1 MWLKVWDQFNQCSVE
16 QRVDFVSLRGDE
28 GALFM
33 YHNAEYA
40 GGATETFDIEVW
52 KFVDGMAHLRCW

>member
-1 MWLKVWDQFNQCSVE
+1 MWPKVWDQFNQFSVE

-33 YHNAEYA
+33 YHNAE
-40 GGATETFDIEVW
+40 
-52 KFVDGMAHLRCW
+52 